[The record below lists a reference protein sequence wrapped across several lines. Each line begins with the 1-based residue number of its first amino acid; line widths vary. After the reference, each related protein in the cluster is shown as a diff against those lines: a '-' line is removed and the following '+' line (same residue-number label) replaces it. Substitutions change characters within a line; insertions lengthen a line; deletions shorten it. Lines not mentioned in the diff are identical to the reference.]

1 MSTRNDGKVRSTL
14 VVGPQHVPG
23 KAPYVCREGLS
34 EDLAIASLG
43 AVASTRISCV
53 GA

>member
-14 VVGPQHVPG
+14 GPQHVPG